1 MELPVI
7 GGVGDVRSP
16 DSELLKDVDLRFQ
29 VPCGVV
35 GLAEPGV
42 ASSDGDH
49 VRHMRPCANRKL
61 MPIVLRAEGDA
72 LVVDVPV
79 IVH

>member
-42 ASSDGDH
+42 ALSDRDH
-49 VRHMRPCANRKL
+49 VRHMRPCANRK
-61 MPIVLRAEGDA
+61 ISAAQAGFSYRSTC
-72 LVVDVPV
+72 V
-79 IVH
+79 ILWLLP